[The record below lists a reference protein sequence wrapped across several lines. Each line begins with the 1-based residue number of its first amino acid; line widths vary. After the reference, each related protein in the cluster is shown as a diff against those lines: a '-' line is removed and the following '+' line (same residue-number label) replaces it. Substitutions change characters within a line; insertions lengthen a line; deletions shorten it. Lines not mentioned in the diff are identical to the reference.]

1 MTARG
6 IVLFVDD
13 EALVRAS
20 AAEWLALSGFEVATA
35 DGADAAEAQLAGRP
49 FDAVVTD
56 LRMPGRD
63 GMALLDAAG
72 RADPGLPVVMLTGHG
87 DVAAAV
93 EAMRRGAHDFLE
105 KPYDADHLVAVLDRA
120 VRQRRLAAEL
130 ERLRDAAGD
139 RRGIEDRLAGVAPA
153 IRALRD
159 RIRKLAAVDV
169 DVLIVGETG
178 TGKEIAARAL
188 HDLGP
193 RAGGN
198 FVAINCAAVPE
209 AVFES
214 EIFGHARGAF
224 TGASADRVGKLAFAD
239 GGTVFLD
246 EIESMPPALQA
257 KVLRAIQERVVEP
270 LGGNR
275 QVPLD
280 VRFVAASK
288 VDLAAESAAGR
299 FRADLYYRLGTVE
312 LTIPPLRERAEDIAL
327 LYRMFL
333 ADAERRFGLPARP
346 VGAAELAALAARP
359 WPGNTRELKA
369 HAERAAL
376 GLDRPA
382 PGGAGD
388 DRTLPEQVAGFEAA
402 RIRDALEA
410 AFWRTAEAAGRLG
423 IPRRTLSEKIARYG
437 IRRPG

>member
-1 MTARG
+1 MTGRG
-6 IVLFVDD
+6 TILFVDD
-13 EALVRAS
+13 EAPVRAS
-20 AAEWLALSGFEVATA
+20 AAEWLTLSGFAVATA
-35 DGADAAEAQLAGRP
+35 DGADAAEAQLPGRP

-63 GMALLDAAG
+63 GMALLDAVG
-72 RADPGLPVVMLTGHG
+72 RADPELPVVMLTGHG

-93 EAMRRGAHDFLE
+93 DAMRRGAHDFLE

-120 VRQRRLAAEL
+120 VRQRRLSAEL
-130 ERLRDAAGD
+130 ARLRDAAGD
-139 RRGIEDRLAGVAPA
+139 RRGIADRLIGVSPV
-153 IRALRD
+153 IRALRE
-159 RIRKLAAVDV
+159 RVLKLAAVDV

-193 RAGGN
+193 RAAGN

-209 AVFES
+209 SVFES
-214 EIFGHARGAF
+214 EIFGHVRGAF
-224 TGASADRVGKLAFAD
+224 TGASADRVGKFAFAA

-246 EIESMPPALQA
+246 EIESMPPALQV

-288 VDLAAESAAGR
+288 VNLRTASGTGG

-312 LTIPPLRERAEDIAL
+312 IAVPPLRDRAEDIPL
-327 LYRMFL
+327 LYRTFL
-333 ADAERRFGLPARP
+333 AEAARRFGLPEPA
-346 VGAAELAALAARP
+346 VGAAELAGLAARP
-359 WPGNTRELKA
+359 WPGNVRELKA
-369 HAERAAL
+369 HADRAAL
-376 GLDRPA
+376 ALDRA
-382 PGGAGD
+382 PPPVPGAGH
-388 DRTLPEQVAGFEAA
+388 TLPEQVARFETE
-402 RIRDALEA
+402 RIRAALEA
-410 AFWRTAEAAGRLG
+410 SEWRTGEAADRLG
-423 IPRRTLSEKIARYG
+423 IPRRTLNEKIARYS
-437 IRRPG
+437 IRRAG